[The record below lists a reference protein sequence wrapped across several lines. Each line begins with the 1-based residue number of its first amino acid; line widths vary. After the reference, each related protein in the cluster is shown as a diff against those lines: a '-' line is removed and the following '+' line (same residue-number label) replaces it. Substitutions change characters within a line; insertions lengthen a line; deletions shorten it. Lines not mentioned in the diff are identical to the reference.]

1 MSRSTLPAIQA
12 QRYDRE
18 DLGAV
23 TVGLTHSA
31 AKGPTYLRVGGRI
44 AFVVVAVELFD
55 ALWPDSCRA
64 YATAEM
70 PEHLWNRI
78 LQGIAR
84 QRLDEARGRTGRLTL
99 VQDDPD

>member
-1 MSRSTLPAIQA
+1 MSPTKLPSIQA

-23 TVGLTHSA
+23 AVALTHSA
-31 AKGPTYLRVGGRI
+31 AMGPTYLRVGGKI

-55 ALWPDSCRA
+55 EVWPDSCRA

-78 LQGIAR
+78 LEDIER
-84 QRLDEARGRTGRLTL
+84 ERIDEARGRAGRLTI